1 MNRENEGVL
10 VALNEVKQWNGR
22 NSRIKFYQG
31 SLPTFAIID
40 VSRFFLAD
48 RYINQIDEGTTT
60 VEAERLKHS
69 L

>member
-31 SLPTFAIID
+31 SLPTFAVID
-40 VSRFFLAD
+40 VSRFFFS
-48 RYINQIDEGTTT
+48 RPVHKSNPRRHHYC
-60 VEAERLKHS
+60 
-69 L
+69 